1 MTSADMSRTFRLRH
15 DRRQSNEKRRGRRVR
30 LRYGTVG
37 GTSVISIEC
46 PECAAEINVDSN
58 VEQGEIV
65 PCPECGADLE
75 VLSVGPI
82 VLGLAPEEGEDW
94 GE

>member
-1 MTSADMSRTFRLRH
+1 MG
-15 DRRQSNEKRRGRRVR
+15 E
-30 LRYGTVG
+30 
-37 GTSVISIEC
+37 VIHMAALQC
-46 PECAAEINVDSN
+46 PECAAELDIDDS
-58 VEQGEIV
+58 VEQGEII

-75 VLSVGPI
+75 VLGTNPI

>member
-1 MTSADMSRTFRLRH
+1 MRSR
-15 DRRQSNEKRRGRRVR
+15 DG
-30 LRYGTVG
+30 
-37 GTSVISIEC
+37 VIHMAALQC
-46 PECAAEINVDSN
+46 PECAGELDIDDS
-58 VEQGEIV
+58 VEQGEII

-75 VLSVGPI
+75 VLGTNPI